1 MKTIIKTI
9 KFLLFATTLLPVLA
23 EAQSFYAVR
32 RNRNLMVNVGSGI
45 ANYKGEMVNPGKF
58 GTLKPNLTVGAEYY
72 VTTRISV
79 RASATWF
86 QLAGDDSKAN
96 DDREERNLHF
106 RSNNYEVSLT
116 GALNL
121 SPMGQRFYQRSML
134 NFHGFIGIG
143 LLRFNPKAKYNGEWV
158 ALAPL
163 ETEGVKYAR
172 IQPVIPIGLGARIKV
187 NPFFNVL
194 IEGGYRI
201 TFTDYLDD
209 VSSTRYPDPTTLK
222 SDLSRALSDRRPEI
236 GTQPSDYLKGKR
248 GNPSNND
255 GYFIG
260 NVTVQYYLP
269 TEIFRNSQRKMY
281 RSKRKGIYNN
291 RR

>member
-1 MKTIIKTI
+1 MKTPITTL
-9 KFLLFATTLLPVLA
+9 KFLLFSITLLPLFA

-32 RNRNLMVNVGSGI
+32 RNRNLLINAGSGI

-58 GTLKPNLTVGAEYY
+58 GTLKPNLTIGAEYY
-72 VTTRISV
+72 VTPRISV

-96 DDREERNLHF
+96 DDRQERNLHF
-106 RSNNYEVSLT
+106 RSNNYELSLT

-121 SPMGQRFYQRSML
+121 SPMGQRFYQRSRL
-134 NFHGFIGIG
+134 NLHGFVGIG
-143 LLRFNPKAKYNGEWV
+143 MLRFNPKARYNDEWV

-163 ETEGVKYAR
+163 ETEGVKYSR

-194 IEGGYRI
+194 IEGGYRV

-209 VSSTRYPDPTTLK
+209 VSTVRYIDPALLK
-222 SDLSRALSDRRPEI
+222 SDLSRALADRRDEI
-236 GTQPSDYLKGKR
+236 GTKPENPLRGRR
-248 GNPSNND
+248 GNPSSND
-255 GYFIG
+255 GYFIA
-260 NVTVQYYLP
+260 NVTLQYYLP
-269 TEIFRNSQRKMY
+269 KEIFRNSQRKMY

>member
-1 MKTIIKTI
+1 
-9 KFLLFATTLLPVLA
+9 
-23 EAQSFYAVR
+23 
-32 RNRNLMVNVGSGI
+32 
-45 ANYKGEMVNPGKF
+45 
-58 GTLKPNLTVGAEYY
+58 
-72 VTTRISV
+72 
-79 RASATWF
+79 
-86 QLAGDDSKAN
+86 
-96 DDREERNLHF
+96 
-106 RSNNYEVSLT
+106 
-116 GALNL
+116 
-121 SPMGQRFYQRSML
+121 MGQRFYQRSML

>member
-1 MKTIIKTI
+1 MDTPIRTVRFIVFSI
-9 KFLLFATTLLPVLA
+9 TLLPLFT

-32 RNRNLMVNVGSGI
+32 RNRNLMVNVGTGA
-45 ANYKGEMVNPGKF
+45 ANYYGELVNPGKL

-86 QLAGDDSKAN
+86 QLAGDDANAN
-96 DDREERNLHF
+96 DDRQKRNLHF
-106 RSNNYEVSLT
+106 RSNNYELSLS

-121 SPMGQRFYQRSML
+121 SPMGQRFYQRSVI
-134 NFHGFIGIG
+134 NFHGFVGIG
-143 LLRFNPKAKYNGEWV
+143 LLRFNPKARYNGEWV

-163 ETEGVKYAR
+163 ETEGVKYSR
-172 IQPVIPIGLGARIKV
+172 LQPVIPIGLGARLKI
-187 NPFFNVL
+187 NPFFNLL

-209 VSSTRYPDPTTLK
+209 ASSTRYSDPATLK

-236 GTQPSDYLKGKR
+236 GTQPSNYLVGKR
-248 GNPSNND
+248 GNPANND

-260 NVTVQYYLP
+260 NITLQYYLP
-269 TEIFRNSQRKMY
+269 MQVFGNSQRKLY
-281 RSKRKGIYNN
+281 RSKRKSIF
-291 RR
+291 RRR